1 MSYCKRNCRHPYN
14 NDYTWRKPISASGK
28 QTVYLKVLLYIK
40 AFGPSTKREILGTI
54 KHMNTNFDSFRG
66 YESKMFRCM
75 HFDHLIEY
83 NPHNYRWSLGKFGE
97 KLLDIA
103 LGEQLPPIQIENID
117 CDYKTLAEMRVEKL
131 RQPIVIGAP
140 KENLDPVPHITP
152 LNGIHVVKMPE
163 DKRLPIVDLHPV
175 EPIGRSQAW
184 ENVLNQT
191 GFDVDDFLMDIEEF
205 IAKLQMYKRQ
215 LKKLK

>member
-1 MSYCKRNCRHPYN
+1 MSYWKRNCRHPYN
-14 NDYTWRKPISASGK
+14 NDYTWRKPISATGK
-28 QTVYLKVLLYIK
+28 QTVYLKVLLYLK

-66 YESKMFRCM
+66 YESKMFSCM

-83 NPHNYRWSLGKFGE
+83 NPKNYRWSLGEFGK
-97 KLLDIA
+97 KLIDIA
-103 LGEQLPPIQIENID
+103 LGEPLPPIQIENID
-117 CDYKTLAEMRVEKL
+117 NDYKTLAEMRVEKL

-140 KENLDPVPHITP
+140 KEDLEATSVNI
-152 LNGIHVVKMPE
+152 IHLVKMPE

-175 EPIGRSQAW
+175 EPIGRSQTW
-184 ENVLNQT
+184 EDALNLT
-191 GFDVDDFLMDIEEF
+191 GFDVDEFILDLEET

>member
-54 KHMNTNFDSFRG
+54 KHMNTNFESFRG
-66 YESKMFRCM
+66 YESKMFSCM

-83 NPHNYRWSLGKFGE
+83 DPHTYRWSLGKFGE
-97 KLLDIA
+97 KLIDIA
-103 LGEQLPPIQIENID
+103 LGDELPPIQIENINNS
-117 CDYKTLAEMRVEKL
+117 YKTLAEMRVEKL
-131 RQPIVIGAP
+131 RQPIVVGAP
-140 KENLDPVPHITP
+140 KHEPVIPHITP
-152 LNGIHVVKMPE
+152 LNGIHVVSMPKDE
-163 DKRLPIVDLHPV
+163 RLPIDIHPV

-184 ENVLNQT
+184 ENALNLT
-191 GFDVDDFLMDIEEF
+191 GFDIDEF
-205 IAKLQMYKRQ
+205 ILDLDETIAKLQMYKRQ